1 MAHRLTVTIPGNI
14 QPLERGARFAD
25 PLDQALKAAALGEIG
40 DEGTQM
46 GVVDGRLG
54 VVAAD
59 VEVHVSDLDRG
70 LTLVRQVLKAAG
82 APPATTITQHEPT
95 VVVHPLEA

>member
-1 MAHRLTVTIPGNI
+1 MPHRLTVTIPGNI

-25 PLDQALKAAALGEIG
+25 PLDQALKVAALGEIG

-54 VVAAD
+54 IIAAD
-59 VEVHVSDLDRG
+59 IEVTVSDLDSG
-70 LTLVRQVLKAAG
+70 LALIRKVLKAAG
-82 APPATTITQHEPT
+82 APAATTITQREPI
-95 VVVHPLEA
+95 VVVHPL

>member
-1 MAHRLTVTIPGNI
+1 MAHRLTVTIPGNT

-46 GVVDGRLG
+46 GVIDGRLG
-54 VVAAD
+54 IIAAD
-59 VEVHVSDLDRG
+59 IEVMVSDLERG
-70 LTLVRQVLKAAG
+70 LTLIRQVLRAAG
-82 APPATTITQHEPT
+82 APAATTITQREPT
-95 VVVHPLEA
+95 VTVHPL